1 MSDYMFMLESHLTG
15 EQHRVVNQVQK
26 AAQDAGLSLFL
37 TGGAMRD
44 ITGGFPVRD
53 LDFTVEGN
61 PAKLVKVL
69 TKSPGVEILS
79 EDEKTKSTEMKFPG
93 GVTVEIAMARTEKYA
108 KTGSKP
114 QITSATI
121 YEDLVRRDFT
131 VNAVAL
137 SLNKAS
143 LGLLIDPSNGMGD
156 IDRHELR
163 TINNYSFYDDPG
175 RLLRLFRFK
184 VRLGFTL
191 DERTRSQVENA
202 VEAGMLEKIGPEA
215 LGAEL
220 RNLAR
225 ESAPHD
231 LIKAL
236 EEEKL
241 LGLFSPAL
249 GAGKVDYSTLMKL
262 QKAHQLVPFGVDFE
276 IKHLPLFLECLFEKL
291 NAKDRS
297 AVIKA
302 AGITRPEVNALEKLA
317 PAAKKLERALQSA
330 KLQKASALYELLSET
345 PGEQTLHLAVFSG
358 QRIVQDRIKH
368 YFQKYLPMSL
378 EVTDEMVAA
387 AGAVPGTP
395 KFAKLKQEMIL
406 KHLDARPKKVA
417 PPPEPPPPPPPMSG
431 FARGTG
437 VRRAQG

>member
-15 EQHRVVNQVQK
+15 EQYRVVNQVQK
-26 AAQDAGLSLFL
+26 AAQDAGLSLYL

-53 LDFTVEGN
+53 LDFTVEAN
-61 PAKLVKVL
+61 PAKLVKALV
-69 TKSPGVEILS
+69 KSAEAEVVS

-93 GVTVEIAMARTEKYA
+93 GVTVEIGMAHTEKFS
-108 KTGSKP
+108 KTGAKP
-114 QITSATI
+114 QIAAATI
-121 YEDLVRRDFT
+121 YEDLLRRDFT

-156 IDRHELR
+156 IERHELR

-175 RLLRLFRFK
+175 RLLRLIRFK

-202 VEAGMLEKIGPEA
+202 IEAGMLDKISPEA

-225 ESAPHD
+225 EATPHD
-231 LIKAL
+231 LVKAL

-241 LGLFSPAL
+241 LGLYSPAL
-249 GAGKVDYSTLMKL
+249 GAGKVDYAALMKL
-262 QKAHQLVPFGVDFE
+262 QKALQLVPFGVDFE
-276 IKHLPLFLECLFEKL
+276 IDYLPLFLECLLEKL
-291 NAKDRS
+291 NAKDRA

-302 AGITRPEVNALEKLA
+302 AGIMRAEVNALDKLA
-317 PAAKKLERALQSA
+317 PAAKKLDKALQSA
-330 KLQKASALYELLSET
+330 KLQKASALYELLIAT
-345 PGEQTLHLAVFSG
+345 PGEQILHLAVFSG
-358 QRIVQDRIKH
+358 QRLVQDRIKH

-378 EVTDEMVAA
+378 EITDEMVAA
-387 AGAVPGTP
+387 TGVAPGTP
-395 KFAKLKQEMIL
+395 KFKKAKEEMIL

-431 FARGTG
+431 FARGSG
-437 VRRAQG
+437 VRRAQS

>member
-26 AAQDAGLSLFL
+26 AAQDAGFSLYL

-61 PAKLVKVL
+61 PSKLVKTLVKA
-69 TKSPGVEILS
+69 TDAEILS
-79 EDEKTKSTEMKFPG
+79 EDEKTRSTEMKFPG
-93 GVTVEIAMARTEKYA
+93 GVTVEIAMARIEKFP
-108 KTGSKP
+108 KTGAKP
-114 QITSATI
+114 QIAPATI
-121 YEDLVRRDFT
+121 YEDLLRRDFT

-156 IDRHELR
+156 IERHELR
-163 TINNYSFYDDPG
+163 TIHNYSFYDDPG

-184 VRLGFTL
+184 VRLGFNL

-202 VEAGMLEKIGPEA
+202 TEAGMLDKISTEA

-220 RNLAR
+220 RNMAR
-225 ESAPHD
+225 EAAPHD
-231 LIKAL
+231 LVKAL

-241 LGLFSPAL
+241 LGLYSPAL
-249 GAGKVDYSTLMKL
+249 AAGKIDYGTLMKL
-262 QKAHQLVPFGVDFE
+262 QRAHQLVPFGVDFE
-276 IKHLPLFLECLFEKL
+276 VKHLPLFLECFLEKL
-291 NAKDRS
+291 NVKDR
-297 AVIKA
+297 AALLKT
-302 AGITRPEVNALEKLA
+302 AGITRAEAGALEKLA
-317 PAAKKLERALQSA
+317 PAAKKLDKTLQSA
-330 KLQKASALYELLSET
+330 KLQKASALYELLSVT
-345 PGEQTLHLAVFSG
+345 PGEQILHLAVFSN

-368 YFQKYLPMSL
+368 HFQKYLPMSL
-378 EVTDEMVAA
+378 EITDEMVTA
-387 AGAVPGTP
+387 AGAAPGTP
-395 KFAKLKQEMIL
+395 KFKKLKHELIL

-417 PPPEPPPPPPPMSG
+417 PPPEAPPPPPPMSG
-431 FARGTG
+431 FARGSG